1 VRGEALKGHLDL
13 IILAM
18 LEAGPTYG
26 YSLAATVARATGG
39 NFTLSDGTIYTALH
53 RLEAAGLLTSRKLR
67 TQGRTRRVYSLTERG
82 WQESRRMRR
91 EWDEFAHGIETLV
104 RIGQGVG
111 EPARNETI

>member
-26 YSLAATVARATGG
+26 YSLAGTVARATDG
-39 NFTLSDGTIYTALH
+39 NLTLSDGTIYTALH
-53 RLEAAGLLTSRKLR
+53 RLEAAGLLTSKKLR

-82 WQESRRMRR
+82 WQESQRMRR
-91 EWDEFAHGIETLV
+91 EWHEFSRGIETLV
-104 RIGQGVG
+104 RIGQRGVTN
-111 EPARNETI
+111 PSSD